1 MRFNLEEKQAK
12 IVSVNPRAE
21 LHGEDP
27 KPACDVKIE
36 VPLTNGDLAMFHPS
50 LKALLY
56 MKDADR
62 PDLLSQDDPDHATM
76 LRFPQLGVP
85 FKWDGEMIGAEVLFH
100 YGTSE
105 KSHIKL
111 QGCVVGKIHLE
122 PLEGGSVLLALM
134 AQGHPDEKQMGR
146 LGMMVG
152 TSVPVSITPPEAEGE
167 LANEP
172 GPDRVLVE
180 RTAGGD
186 KFLGE

>member
-1 MRFNLEEKQAK
+1 MRLNLTEKEAK

-36 VPLTNGDLAMFHPS
+36 IALTNGDLALFHPN
-50 LKALLY
+50 LKGLLY
-56 MKDADR
+56 VKDEDR
-62 PDLLSQDDPDHATM
+62 PDLVSQADPEHATM

-85 FKWDGEMIGAEVLFH
+85 VKWDGEMIGAEALFH

-111 QGCVVGKIHLE
+111 SGCVVGKFALE
-122 PLEGGSVLLALM
+122 PLEGGSVLTTL
-134 AQGHPDEKQMGR
+134 QVQCHPDEKQMGR

-152 TSVPVSITPPEAEGE
+152 TKVPVTITPPEAAG
-167 LANEP
+167 
-172 GPDRVLVE
+172 DLVSTVQE
-180 RTAGGD
+180 
-186 KFLGE
+186 